1 MKQILPMASA
11 LVLSWLAAGFT
22 VSRPKPADLILL
34 NGNIITLTQQ
44 KGQFSAVVIQ
54 NDRILALLTD
64 NEAREFVGPKTK
76 VVDLKG
82 ATILPG
88 LVDAHCH
95 LLGLGMALA
104 NVNLV
109 GTTSY
114 AEVIEL
120 VKARAAK
127 TPKGQWILGRGWDQN
142 DWQNK
147 HFPDHKALSA
157 AVPNHP
163 VWLTRIDGH
172 AGLAN
177 SMAMEQAG
185 ITSKTKDPKGGRIV
199 RDDKGL
205 PTGVF
210 VDNGEDLIYRII
222 PPLNSDQRR
231 KLLESAARACLKVG
245 LTGVHD
251 MGIPPEQIA
260 DYEALADTD
269 RLGLRVY
276 AMISPPESIENA
288 VGYLRK
294 HRVEGNGDGMFTL
307 RGLKLYMDGALGSR
321 GAALLADYSDDPG
334 NRGLLV
340 TAPERVE
347 KLCEAALKAGFQV
360 STHAIGDRGN
370 RLVLDAYEKALKA
383 HPSQDPRFRV
393 EHVQVLSPEDIPRF
407 AALGVIPSMQP
418 THATSDMY
426 WAKDRLGADRLKGSY
441 AWKSLL
447 NTGVFIP
454 CGSDFPIES
463 NNPMLGIYAAVTRQD
478 LKGWPKGG
486 WIPEQRMSRKEALKG
501 FTIWAAKAAFQEKDL
516 GTIQVGKRADLTVV
530 DRNPLTC
537 EAKDIPETRV
547 LYTIVNGRIRYQS
560 IDSEQ

>member
-1 MKQILPMASA
+1 MKQLLPMAGA
-11 LVLSWLAAGFT
+11 LVLSWLASGFT
-22 VSRPKPADLILL
+22 VSRPKPADLVLL
-34 NGNIITLTQQ
+34 NGSIITLTQQ

-54 NDRILALLTD
+54 NGRILALLTD
-64 NEAREFVGPKTK
+64 SEAREFVGPKTK

-114 AEVIEL
+114 AEVIER

-177 SMAMEQAG
+177 GMAMEQAG

-199 RDDKGL
+199 RDDKGF

-210 VDNGEDLIYRII
+210 VDNGEELISRVV
-222 PPLNSDQRR
+222 PALTSDQRR
-231 KLLESAARACLKVG
+231 KLLETAAEACLKVG

-260 DYEALADTD
+260 DYKALADMD

-294 HRVEGNGDGMFTL
+294 HRVDGYKDGMFTL

-370 RLVLDAYEKALKA
+370 RLILDA
-383 HPSQDPRFRV
+383 
-393 EHVQVLSPEDIPRF
+393 
-407 AALGVIPSMQP
+407 
-418 THATSDMY
+418 T
-426 WAKDRLGADRLKGSY
+426 
-441 AWKSLL
+441 
-447 NTGVFIP
+447 
-454 CGSDFPIES
+454 
-463 NNPMLGIYAAVTRQD
+463 
-478 LKGWPKGG
+478 
-486 WIPEQRMSRKEALKG
+486 
-501 FTIWAAKAAFQEKDL
+501 
-516 GTIQVGKRADLTVV
+516 KR
-530 DRNPLTC
+530 P
-537 EAKDIPETRV
+537 
-547 LYTIVNGRIRYQS
+547 
-560 IDSEQ
+560 